1 MRSVRIIVAMK
12 TILLALAFP
21 ITLGGQSPNPA
32 KNFKVEKLAEGVYAV
47 IRQDAVGFMV
57 DANNVLIVNDNDVVV
72 VDANG
77 APGITREVVSA
88 LRKITSK
95 PVRYVINTHWHDDH
109 IRGNKVYRDAF
120 PGVEFIGQAS
130 MREYLPG
137 QGATNRKNFLSS
149 APQFLEMLK
158 QSLTTGKSL
167 TGGPLSDEERIALAS
182 DTGLA
187 GYVLRD
193 GASAEAILPTITVDD
208 RLTLYRGKRVID
220 IRHLGNGHTS
230 ADLVVHLPNEGIV
243 ITGDLVVYPIPL
255 VGNPQS
261 HIADWSGTLDKVIAL
276 HAKTI
281 VPGHGPVLHDDS
293 YLKTL
298 SEMFASITRQ
308 VKEAVARG
316 DTLEQVRKSVNLS
329 DFKQR
334 LAGESV
340 VKNLLFNNYVA
351 GPSVGAAYVEAGGTA
366 RPPS

>member
-1 MRSVRIIVAMK
+1 MK

-21 ITLGGQSPNPA
+21 IALGAQSSNPA

-47 IRQDAVGFMV
+47 IRQDSVGFMV
-57 DANNVLIVNDNDVVV
+57 DGNNVFIINDNDVVV

-77 APGITREVVSA
+77 APGITREVLAA

-109 IRGNKVYRDAF
+109 IRGNKIYRDAF
-120 PGVEFIGQAS
+120 PGVEFIGQAT

-137 QGATNRKNFLSS
+137 QGATNRKNFLSG
-149 APQFLEMLK
+149 APQFLQMLK
-158 QSLTTGKSL
+158 QSLAAGKSL
-167 TGGPLSDEERIALAS
+167 TGGPLSDEERLALAS
-182 DTGLA
+182 DTSLA

-193 GASAEAILPTITVDD
+193 GASAEAVLPTITVED

-230 ADLVVHLPNEGIV
+230 ADLIVHLPNEGIV

-293 YLKTL
+293 YLRTL
-298 SEMFASITRQ
+298 SEMFASITNQ
-308 VKEAVARG
+308 VKEAVSRG
-316 DTLEQVRKSVNLS
+316 GTLEQVRKSVDLS
-329 DFKQR
+329 AFKRR

-340 VKNLLFNNYVA
+340 VKKLLFNNYVA
-351 GPSVGAAYVEAGGTA
+351 G
-366 RPPS
+366 